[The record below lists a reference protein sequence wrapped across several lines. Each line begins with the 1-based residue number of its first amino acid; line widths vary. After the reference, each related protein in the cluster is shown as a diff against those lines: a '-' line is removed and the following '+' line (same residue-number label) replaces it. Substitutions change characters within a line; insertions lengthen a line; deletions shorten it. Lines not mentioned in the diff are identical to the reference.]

1 MPSAVSSGSSNK
13 TKHKQYICYLCSKTF
28 DNIDILNSHKRLEH
42 GSTGIGGSTKPQG
55 PTGVG

>member
-13 TKHKQYICYLCSKTF
+13 TKHKQYICYLCSKTS

-55 PTGVG
+55 PAGVG